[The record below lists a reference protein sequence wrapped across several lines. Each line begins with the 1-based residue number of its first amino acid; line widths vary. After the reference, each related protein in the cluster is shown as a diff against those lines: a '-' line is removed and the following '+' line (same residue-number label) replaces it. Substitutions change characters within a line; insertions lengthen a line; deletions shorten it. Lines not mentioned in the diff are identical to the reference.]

1 MDDLALLF
9 DLHKRSLRQGP
20 GGEEQTRRAMDLA
33 GLSPSDPVMRIADIG
48 CGTGAS
54 TIQLSRSLN
63 ASITAVDF
71 SREFLDILEGRADS
85 AGLSDCIRT
94 LLCPMEKL
102 PFEQEEYDVLW
113 SEGAVYNIGFEN
125 GVTTWRH
132 FLRPGGLLV
141 VSEITWTTG
150 DRPSEVQKF
159 WESAY
164 PEIATAADKISVLE
178 RSGYSPIAYF
188 TLPESSWI
196 DNYYR
201 PLQDSFP
208 GFLARHANSDKA
220 RAIVEAEEKEIALY
234 MKFKSYYSYG
244 VYIARKT

>member
-9 DLHKRSLRQGP
+9 DLHKRAKRQGP
-20 GGEEQTRRAMDLA
+20 GGEDQTRKAVDLA
-33 GLSPSDPVMRIADIG
+33 GLSPSEPLKIADIG

-54 TIQLSRSLN
+54 TMQLARALN
-63 ASITAVDF
+63 ARITAVDF
-71 SREFLDILEGRADS
+71 SSDFLEVLEADTEE
-85 AGLSDCIRT
+85 AGLSERIKS
-94 LLCPMEKL
+94 LLCSMETL
-102 PFEQEEYDVLW
+102 PFEDEEYDVFW
-113 SEGAVYNIGFEN
+113 SEGAVYNMGFEN
-125 GVTTWRH
+125 GVNSWRH

-220 RAIVEAEEKEIALY
+220 RAIVEAEEKEISLY
-234 MKFKSYYSYG
+234 MKFKTYYSYG

>member
-9 DLHKRSLRQGP
+9 DLHKRAKRQGP
-20 GGEEQTRRAMDLA
+20 GGEDQTRKAVDLA
-33 GLSPSDPVMRIADIG
+33 GLSPSEPLKIADIG

-54 TIQLSRSLN
+54 TMQLARALN
-63 ASITAVDF
+63 ARITAVDF
-71 SREFLDILEGRADS
+71 SSDFLEVLEADAEE
-85 AGLSDCIRT
+85 AGLSERIKS
-94 LLCPMEKL
+94 LLCSMETL
-102 PFEQEEYDVLW
+102 PFEDEEYDVFW
-113 SEGAVYNIGFEN
+113 SEGAVYNMGFEN
-125 GVTTWRH
+125 GVNSWRH

-220 RAIVEAEEKEIALY
+220 RAIVEAEEKEISLY
-234 MKFKSYYSYG
+234 MKFKTYYSYG

>member
-9 DLHKRSLRQGP
+9 DLHKRAKRQGP
-20 GGEEQTRRAMDLA
+20 GGEDQTRKAVDLA
-33 GLSPSDPVMRIADIG
+33 GLSPSEPLKIADIG

-54 TIQLSRSLN
+54 TLQLARALN
-63 ASITAVDF
+63 TRITAVDF
-71 SREFLDILEGRADS
+71 SPDFLEVLEADAEE
-85 AGLSDCIRT
+85 AGLSERIKS
-94 LLCPMEKL
+94 LLCSMETL
-102 PFEQEEYDVLW
+102 PFEDEEYDVFW
-113 SEGAVYNIGFEN
+113 SEGAVYNMGFEN
-125 GVTTWRH
+125 GVNSWRH

-220 RAIVEAEEKEIALY
+220 RAIVEAEEKEITLY

>member
-9 DLHKRSLRQGP
+9 DLHKRAKRQGP
-20 GGEEQTRRAMDLA
+20 GGEDQTRKAVDLA
-33 GLSPSDPVMRIADIG
+33 GLSPSEPLKIADIG

-54 TIQLSRSLN
+54 TMQLARALN
-63 ASITAVDF
+63 ARITAVDF
-71 SREFLDILEGRADS
+71 SSDFLEVLEADTEE
-85 AGLSDCIRT
+85 AGLSERIKS
-94 LLCPMEKL
+94 LLCSMETL
-102 PFEQEEYDVLW
+102 PFEDEEYDVFW
-113 SEGAVYNIGFEN
+113 SEGAVYNMGFEN
-125 GVTTWRH
+125 GVNSWRH

-150 DRPSEVQKF
+150 DRPSEVKKF

-220 RAIVEAEEKEIALY
+220 RAIVEAEEKEISLY
-234 MKFKSYYSYG
+234 MKFKTYYSYG

>member
-9 DLHKRSLRQGP
+9 DLHKRAKRQGP
-20 GGEEQTRRAMDLA
+20 GGEDQTRKAVDLA
-33 GLSPSDPVMRIADIG
+33 GLSPSEPLKIADIG

-54 TIQLSRSLN
+54 TLQLARALN
-63 ASITAVDF
+63 TRITAVDF
-71 SREFLDILEGRADS
+71 SSDFLEVLEADAEE
-85 AGLSDCIRT
+85 AGLSERIKS
-94 LLCPMEKL
+94 LLCSMETL
-102 PFEQEEYDVLW
+102 PFEDEEYDVFW
-113 SEGAVYNIGFEN
+113 SEGAVYNMGFEN
-125 GVTTWRH
+125 GVNSWRH

-220 RAIVEAEEKEIALY
+220 RAIVEAEEKEISLY
-234 MKFKSYYSYG
+234 MKFKTYYSYG

>member
-9 DLHKRSLRQGP
+9 DLHKRAKRQGP
-20 GGEEQTRRAMDLA
+20 GGEDQTRKAVDLA
-33 GLSPSDPVMRIADIG
+33 GLSPSEPLKIADIG

-54 TIQLSRSLN
+54 TLQLARALN
-63 ASITAVDF
+63 TRITAVDF
-71 SREFLDILEGRADS
+71 SSDFLEVLEADAEE
-85 AGLSDCIRT
+85 AGLSERIKS
-94 LLCPMEKL
+94 LLCSMETL
-102 PFEQEEYDVLW
+102 PFEDEEYDVFW
-113 SEGAVYNIGFEN
+113 SEGAVYNMGFEN
-125 GVTTWRH
+125 GVNSWRH

-220 RAIVEAEEKEIALY
+220 RAIVEAEEKEITLY

>member
-9 DLHKRSLRQGP
+9 DLHKRAKRQGP
-20 GGEEQTRRAMDLA
+20 GGEDQTRKAVDLA
-33 GLSPSDPVMRIADIG
+33 GLSPSEPLKIADIG

-54 TIQLSRSLN
+54 TMQLARALN
-63 ASITAVDF
+63 ARITAVDF
-71 SREFLDILEGRADS
+71 SSDFLEVLEADTEE
-85 AGLSDCIRT
+85 AGLSERIKS
-94 LLCPMEKL
+94 LLCSMETL
-102 PFEQEEYDVLW
+102 PFEDEEYDVFW
-113 SEGAVYNIGFEN
+113 SEGAVYNMGFEN
-125 GVTTWRH
+125 GVNSWRH

-220 RAIVEAEEKEIALY
+220 RAIVEAEEKEITLY

>member
-1 MDDLALLF
+1 M
-9 DLHKRSLRQGP
+9 
-20 GGEEQTRRAMDLA
+20 
-33 GLSPSDPVMRIADIG
+33 
-48 CGTGAS
+48 
-54 TIQLSRSLN
+54 
-63 ASITAVDF
+63 
-71 SREFLDILEGRADS
+71 
-85 AGLSDCIRT
+85 
-94 LLCPMEKL
+94 
-102 PFEQEEYDVLW
+102 
-113 SEGAVYNIGFEN
+113 GFEN
-125 GVTTWRH
+125 GVNSWRH

-220 RAIVEAEEKEIALY
+220 RAIVEAEEKEISLY
-234 MKFKSYYSYG
+234 MKFKTYYSYG

>member
-1 MDDLALLF
+1 KAV
-9 DLHKRSLRQGP
+9 
-20 GGEEQTRRAMDLA
+20 DLA
-33 GLSPSDPVMRIADIG
+33 GLSPSEPLKIADIG

-54 TIQLSRSLN
+54 TMQLARALN
-63 ASITAVDF
+63 ARITAVDF
-71 SREFLDILEGRADS
+71 SSDFLEVLEADTEE
-85 AGLSDCIRT
+85 AGLSERIKS
-94 LLCPMEKL
+94 LLCSMETL
-102 PFEQEEYDVLW
+102 PFEDEEYDVFW
-113 SEGAVYNIGFEN
+113 SEGAVYNMGFEN
-125 GVTTWRH
+125 GVNSWRH

-220 RAIVEAEEKEIALY
+220 RAIVEAEEKEITLY

>member
-9 DLHKRSLRQGP
+9 DLHKRAKRQGP
-20 GGEEQTRRAMDLA
+20 GGEDQTRKAVDLA
-33 GLSPSDPVMRIADIG
+33 GLSPSEPLKIADIG

-54 TIQLSRSLN
+54 TMQLARALN
-63 ASITAVDF
+63 ARITAVDF
-71 SREFLDILEGRADS
+71 SSDFLEVLEADTEE
-85 AGLSDCIRT
+85 AGLSERIKS
-94 LLCPMEKL
+94 LLCSMETL
-102 PFEQEEYDVLW
+102 PFEDEEYDVFW
-113 SEGAVYNIGFEN
+113 SEGAVYNMGFEN
-125 GVTTWRH
+125 GVNSWRH

-220 RAIVEAEEKEIALY
+220 RAIVEAEEKEISLY

>member
-9 DLHKRSLRQGP
+9 DLHKRAKRQGP
-20 GGEEQTRRAMDLA
+20 GGEDQTGKAVDLA
-33 GLSPSDPVMRIADIG
+33 GLSPSEPLKIADIG

-54 TIQLSRSLN
+54 TMQLARALN
-63 ASITAVDF
+63 ARITAVDF
-71 SREFLDILEGRADS
+71 SSDFLEVLEADTEE
-85 AGLSDCIRT
+85 AGLSERIKS
-94 LLCPMEKL
+94 LLCSMETL
-102 PFEQEEYDVLW
+102 PFEDEEYDVFW
-113 SEGAVYNIGFEN
+113 SEGAVYNMGFEN
-125 GVTTWRH
+125 GVNSWRH

-220 RAIVEAEEKEIALY
+220 RAIVEAEEKEITLY

>member
-9 DLHKRSLRQGP
+9 DLHKRAKRQGP
-20 GGEEQTRRAMDLA
+20 GGEDQTGKAVDLA
-33 GLSPSDPVMRIADIG
+33 GLSPSEPLKIADIG

-54 TIQLSRSLN
+54 TLQLARALN
-63 ASITAVDF
+63 ARITAVDF
-71 SREFLDILEGRADS
+71 SSDFLEVLEADAEE
-85 AGLSDCIRT
+85 AGLSERIKS
-94 LLCPMEKL
+94 LLCSMETL
-102 PFEQEEYDVLW
+102 PFEDEEYDVFW
-113 SEGAVYNIGFEN
+113 SEGAVYNMGFEN
-125 GVTTWRH
+125 GVNSWRH

-220 RAIVEAEEKEIALY
+220 RAIVEAEEKEITLY